1 MSTAK
6 RMKTAL
12 TVALAATVIAS
23 VPALA
28 QLSVPPPQIQSY
40 EGDPGTL
47 GDPASW
53 RTPEFLRDNGM
64 ISIGAEF
71 AYAAGYAGTGMNI
84 GIVDSG
90 FFAGHMR
97 EHGSRATNYAI
108 GDRYH
113 SVVAQGGATGP
124 TPRVL

>member
-12 TVALAATVIAS
+12 TVTLTAAVIAS

-40 EGDPGTL
+40 DGDPGTV

-71 AYAAGYAGTGMNI
+71 AYAAGHSGTGMNV

-97 EHGSRATNYAI
+97 EHGSLATEYAI

-113 SVVAQGGATGP
+113 SVGA
-124 TPRVL
+124 